1 MFNSN
6 EQRQLLYKRS
16 RVARVANERKI
27 LENAIAAFRR
37 ATGIEA
43 KIEPDWEYLD
53 NLRGGGQTREDAAIR
68 ILRAGKEWRFDIEIK
83 PWLTATTAGLLAH
96 KYPLNKKWI
105 LVTTHAQK
113 AMAEQM
119 RELQIQ
125 YMDTDGNVYL
135 ETKDLLVFVKG
146 QKAAEP
152 RATTGIGR
160 PFKPAGMQVIFA
172 LICNPGL
179 EQKTY
184 REIADVTKTA
194 LGTINWTMRDLRQ
207 IGNLLEMGKAG
218 RRIVKRE
225 TLFDKW
231 VAAYPQQLRPK
242 QLIGRYAA
250 QDPDWWRNADL
261 KDLNALWGGET
272 AAAIE
277 TGYLEP
283 EIATVYLEENL
294 NELILR
300 FKLKKDPHGKIEIF
314 RTFWKFQLKEQ
325 RGQTVPLPLIYAD
338 LLATG
343 NDRNIQTAKE
353 LRDKRLDRYL
363 R

>member
-1 MFNSN
+1 M
-6 EQRQLLYKRS
+6 
-16 RVARVANERKI
+16 ARVADEREI
-27 LENAIAAFRR
+27 LENAVGAFRR
-37 ATGIEA
+37 TTRIEA
-43 KIEPDWEYLD
+43 KIEPGWEHLE
-53 NLRGGGQTREDAAIR
+53 NLHGGGQTRADAAIR
-68 ILRAGKEWRFDIEIK
+68 ILRGGREWRFDAEVK
-83 PWLTATTAGLLAH
+83 PWLTTTTAGLLVH
-96 KYPLNKKWI
+96 KYPANKKWI
-105 LVTTHAQK
+105 LVTRHVQQAI
-113 AMAEQM
+113 AEQM

-135 ETKDLLVFVKG
+135 DTKDLLVFVKG
-146 QKAAEP
+146 QKNAEP
-152 RATTGIGR
+152 RATTGVVR

-194 LGTINWTMRDLRQ
+194 LGTINWTMQALRQ
-207 IGNLLEMGKAG
+207 IGHLLEMGKAG

-242 QLIGRYAA
+242 QLVGRYVT
-250 QDPDWWRNADL
+250 QDTDWWRNADL
-261 KDLNALWGGET
+261 KDLDALWGGET

-277 TGYLEP
+277 TGYIEP
-283 EIATVYLEENL
+283 EIATVYLEKNL
-294 NELILR
+294 TELILR
-300 FKLKKDPHGKIEIF
+300 FKLKKDPHGKIEVF
-314 RTFWKFQLKEQ
+314 RKFWHFQLEEQ
-325 RGQTVPLPLIYAD
+325 RGRTVPLPLIYAD

-343 NDRNIQTAKE
+343 NDRNIETAKE
-353 LRDKRLDRYL
+353 LRDKKLDRYL

>member
-1 MFNSN
+1 MFTSN
-6 EQRQLLYKRS
+6 EQRQLLYKGS
-16 RVARVANERKI
+16 KVARIADEAEI
-27 LENAIAAFRR
+27 LNDAVGAFRR

-43 KIEPDWEYLD
+43 KIDPEWENFD
-53 NLRGGGQTREDAAIR
+53 NHRGDRKAPIDAAIR
-68 ILRAGKEWRFDIEIK
+68 IRRGGKEWRFDVEVK

-96 KYPLNKKWI
+96 KYPANKKWI
-105 LVTTHAQK
+105 LVTRHAHPG
-113 AMAEQM
+113 MAEKM

-135 ETKDLLVFVKG
+135 DTKDLLVFVKG

-152 RATTGIGR
+152 RTTTGLGR

-184 REIADVTKTA
+184 REIAYVTKTA
-194 LGTINWTMRDLRQ
+194 LGTINWTMQDLRQ
-207 IGNLLEMGKAG
+207 IGHLLEMGKAG

-225 TLFDKW
+225 ALFDKW

-250 QDPDWWRNADL
+250 LDPYWWQTADL
-261 KDLNALWGGET
+261 KDLDALWGGET

-283 EIATVYLEENL
+283 EIAAVYIEEKL
-294 NELILR
+294 NELVLR
-300 FKLKKDPHGKIEIF
+300 FKLKRDPQGKVEIF
-314 RTFWKFQLKEQ
+314 RKFWKFRLEEQ
-325 RGQTVPLPLIYAD
+325 KGQTVPLPLIYAD

-343 NDRNIQTAKE
+343 IDRNIETAKE
-353 LRDKRLDRYL
+353 MRDKKLGRYL